1 MKITN
6 FDSILNDSNSYY
18 SLIIA
23 VSKIAR
29 QIVDVANEI
38 SGSCPDNP
46 VEEAVVSLKS
56 GEYEI
61 IEPDDF

>member
-6 FDSILNDSNSYY
+6 VDGILQSGNSYY

-23 VSKIAR
+23 ISKIAR
-29 QIVDVANEI
+29 QIVDVANEV

-46 VEEAVVSLKS
+46 VEDAVLSLKS